1 MELLPHFEDSFEIYV
16 SLTFW
21 VLCFIQLIWTLFTH
35 LKLALHRETA
45 KGSTPEV
52 SVIITARNEEDN
64 LFHLLP
70 SILNQDYPR
79 FEVIVVNFQSTD
91 DSVHILKALQREH
104 SHLKVIEFQ
113 RNRHL
118 TNGKK
123 LPITA
128 AVKGAKYDHLLFT
141 DADCKPSS
149 KNWIRVMAGCF
160 SSKKQIILGYSPVKK
175 VNTFSNWLIR
185 LDSTLSALKY
195 LSIAK
200 AGMPFIAQGRNIGY
214 TKKLFNEVNGFK
226 SHYSIQSGEDDLF
239 VQQVAKKGNYTI
251 CINNEAFSC
260 LNSEIT
266 WKEWVQAQSLRLHSR
281 ERYSLIKK
289 LLLGIYPVSLVL
301 MYLSFITLLM
311 TSSMNGLNMIIIGS
325 ILLIKWIIFG
335 VILSKIKEKHFIV
348 GVLVWDILYAI
359 ATPILY
365 YSSEHS
371 TRTAWK

>member
-1 MELLPHFEDSFEIYV
+1 M
-16 SLTFW
+16 
-21 VLCFIQLIWTLFTH
+21 QLIWTVFTH
-35 LKLALHRETA
+35 LKLALHRETV

-91 DSVHILKALQREH
+91 DSVHILKALQREYN
-104 SHLKVIEFQ
+104 HLKVIEIQ
-113 RNRHL
+113 RNKHL

-141 DADCKPSS
+141 DADCKPTS
-149 KNWIRVMAGCF
+149 KRWIRGMAGCF
-160 SSKKQIILGYSPVKK
+160 SSKKKIILGYSPVKK

-185 LDSTLSALKY
+185 LDSTFSAVNY

-200 AGMPFIAQGRNIGY
+200 AGMPFIAQARNIGY
-214 TKKLFNEVNGFK
+214 TKQLFNEVKGFK
-226 SHYSIQSGEDDLF
+226 SHYSIKSGEDDLF
-239 VQQVAKKGNYTI
+239 VQQAAKKGNYTI
-251 CINNEAFSC
+251 CLNNEAFSC
-260 LNSEIT
+260 LDSEPS
-266 WKEWVQAQSLRLHSR
+266 WKEWVQAQSLKYSSR
-281 ERYSLIKK
+281 VRYSLIKK
-289 LLLGIYPVSLVL
+289 LLLGIYPVSLTL
-301 MYLSFITLLM
+301 MYLSFITLFM
-311 TSSMNGLNMIIIGS
+311 ISSMNGLNMIIIGS

-335 VILSKIKEKHFIV
+335 VILSRIKEKQFIA
-348 GVLVWDILYAI
+348 GVLIWDILYAI

-371 TRTAWK
+371 TRSAWK